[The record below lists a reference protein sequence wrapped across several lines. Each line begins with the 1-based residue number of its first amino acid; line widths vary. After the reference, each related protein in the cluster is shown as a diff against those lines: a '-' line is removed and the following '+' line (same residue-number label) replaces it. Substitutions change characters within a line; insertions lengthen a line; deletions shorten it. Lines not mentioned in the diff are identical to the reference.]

1 MTGRLDD
8 LDDPDYPAYTTG
20 RAADVLGVRQAFLRA
35 LDTAG
40 AVTPQRTAGGRRR
53 YTRRQLAFAARIREL
68 LDQGHTLAAA
78 LRILALEDDLAAERA
93 LTARLHDRLGGQDP
107 REGGPGQ
114 AGLPAGGGLPGAPGP
129 GPAVRGPRRRRA
141 GRAAW
146 PARPAAGGFPSAA
159 AGPGDTRQ
167 VHTVGGQRADL
178 VQPVDVPPGVPAGA
192 AAPPARRS
200 AASAGC
206 SPASSAATEML
217 NRPRSRSARPGG
229 SPRLAPAGGPGTAA
243 PGPRAGPA

>member
-40 AVTPQRTAGGRRR
+40 AVTPERTAGGRRR

-68 LDQGHTLAAA
+68 FDQGHTLAAA

-93 LTARLHDRLGGQDP
+93 LTARLHDGLGRQDP
-107 REGGPGQ
+107 REEGPGQ
-114 AGLPAGGGLPGAPGP
+114 AGLTRWGRAAGRAGP

-141 GRAAW
+141 GRAAG
-146 PARPAAGGFPSAA
+146 PARPAAGGFPPAS
-159 AGPGDTRQ
+159 AGPG
-167 VHTVGGQRADL
+167 
-178 VQPVDVPPGVPAGA
+178 
-192 AAPPARRS
+192 
-200 AASAGC
+200 GC
-206 SPASSAATEML
+206 
-217 NRPRSRSARPGG
+217 RPG
-229 SPRLAPAGGPGTAA
+229 
-243 PGPRAGPA
+243 